1 MERSRSALCASTGVS
16 QQVRYGDDMAPRTQ
30 DLVTGRLL
38 WLRLQVTRRKWILW
52 VSLVIVALVALQIVL
67 MLLPHHDLN
76 TLLQYEEQS
85 NGVRESQ

>member
-1 MERSRSALCASTGVS
+1 
-16 QQVRYGDDMAPRTQ
+16 MAPRTQ
-30 DLVTGRLL
+30 DLVAGRLL
-38 WLRLQVTRRKWILW
+38 WLRLQVARRKWILW

>member
-1 MERSRSALCASTGVS
+1 LGLCASTGAS
-16 QQVRYGDDMAPRTQ
+16 QQVRYGEDMASRPQ

-38 WLRLQVTRRKWILW
+38 WLRLQVARRKWILW
-52 VSLVIVALVALQIVL
+52 VSLAIVALVALQIVL

-76 TLLQYEEQS
+76 MLLQYEEQS